1 MAHFLSVSNIVQLAI
16 PISKIY
22 ILEVASTIAV
32 LRLSMHE
39 MMKRALTVLSML
51 MRALDAGPSCSLRRI
66 IAYENRDERI
76 SFQFA

>member
-32 LRLSMHE
+32 LRL
-39 MMKRALTVLSML
+39 
-51 MRALDAGPSCSLRRI
+51 
-66 IAYENRDERI
+66 
-76 SFQFA
+76 